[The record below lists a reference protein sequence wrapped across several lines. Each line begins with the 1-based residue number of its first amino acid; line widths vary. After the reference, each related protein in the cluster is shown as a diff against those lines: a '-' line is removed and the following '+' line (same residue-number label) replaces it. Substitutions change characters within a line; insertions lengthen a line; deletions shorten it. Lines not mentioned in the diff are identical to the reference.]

1 MTKTEE
7 RKLLNTVARHR
18 FQDEL
23 RHLQTRQGRFD
34 AAMLHLDHPLPGTGL
49 YLTPSDHGAGAESV
63 RDEVEA
69 KVDGKKSTPFWLR
82 LWRRRRLALDPCR
95 RTILDALAVDWR
107 SRPAARIAEVSQP
120 TVDAAKKIFKTHFA
134 QCHTAWKRDFAS

>member
-7 RKLLNTVARHR
+7 SKYLHRAERRK

-23 RHLQTRQGRFD
+23 KHLKTRQGRFD
-34 AAMLHLDHPLPGTGL
+34 AAMLHLDHPLPGTDL
-49 YLTPSDHGAGAESV
+49 YLTPSDHGAGAERV

-69 KVDGKKSTPFWLR
+69 NVDGKRSTPFWLR
-82 LWRRRRLALDPCR
+82 LWRRRRLALDPYR

-134 QCHTAWKRDFAS
+134 QCHTAWKRDFAR